1 MAYLRRQGLIS
12 APARDRARTV
22 QELLTFLGVASLQAF
37 DDTWRSGSVAYRRR
51 AVKRDHAAALAVWL
65 RLAERSQ
72 ESFREFPAF
81 DRQGLERLVPELRTL
96 TLLAPD
102 AGIAQAIA
110 ALHRVGVVVSI
121 HPAIPGLGIHGV
133 TRWLNKRPLI
143 QLSCLMKTDDQI
155 WFTLF
160 HELGHV
166 LLHGEKELYVSG
178 DQGAEEDEANAF
190 AADVLVPPGHV
201 SRLPRRRDTVAISR
215 LASELGVAPS
225 IVLGRAQRQTGDFAW
240 GHALKRRVDWTGV
253 DSGTSINPT
262 NSSESSL
269 CPR

>member
-1 MAYLRRQGLIS
+1 MDPKSANEEYQLQRMREFLEEQRQAKERAALIQY
-12 APARDRARTV
+12 ARTM
-22 QELLTFLGVASLQAF
+22 Q
-37 DDTWRSGSVAYRRR
+37 
-51 AVKRDHAAALAVWL
+51 
-65 RLAERSQ
+65 
-72 ESFREFPAF
+72 
-81 DRQGLERLVPELRTL
+81 LV
-96 TLLAPD
+96 
-102 AGIAQAIA
+102 
-110 ALHRVGVVVSI
+110 
-121 HPAIPGLGIHGV
+121 
-133 TRWLNKRPLI
+133 LNKRPLI